1 VKQVTWPAFAW
12 YAPGGQLMHEV
23 RPMPFVYEPAAQA
36 LLRYLKGEKALAIM
50 RSFGY
55 EV

>member
-1 VKQVTWPAFAW
+1 MTWPAFAW

-36 LLRYLKGEKALAIM
+36 LQAAVPFAKVPAGHVDAE
-50 RSFGY
+50 
-55 EV
+55 